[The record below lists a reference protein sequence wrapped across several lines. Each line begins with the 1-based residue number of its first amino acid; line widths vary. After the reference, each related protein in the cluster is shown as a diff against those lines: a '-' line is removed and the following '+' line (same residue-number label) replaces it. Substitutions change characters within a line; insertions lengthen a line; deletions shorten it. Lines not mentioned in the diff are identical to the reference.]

1 LRNGRELNFTMVQQ
15 IYRYLPTNAVKR
27 GFKSLPNAPEDG
39 VYSMQLL
46 QEQWGLN
53 PQVATLIWH
62 EALTKIPDEKREYV
76 IALLR
81 RGTRLM
87 DKPQIKLST
96 IHAAKGGEADHV
108 LLLTDLSAKSAQE
121 YQSNP
126 DDINRL
132 LYVGLT
138 RTRKSLHLVRP
149 QYYDRAFKL

>member
-1 LRNGRELNFTMVQQ
+1 
-15 IYRYLPTNAVKR
+15 
-27 GFKSLPNAPEDG
+27 
-39 VYSMQLL
+39 
-46 QEQWGLN
+46 
-53 PQVATLIWH
+53 
-62 EALTKIPDEKREYV
+62 
-76 IALLR
+76 LLR